1 MKLIRAGTQ
10 PSIKGPAEYF
20 TGTVRID
27 PSTVHRSPRGH
38 RAPASRSS
46 LARVRPGTAMTHNAI
61 QEALDGRNVVRLE
74 HVTNEDCLAG
84 PPDGRGQ

>member
-1 MKLIRAGTQ
+1 
-10 PSIKGPAEYF
+10 
-20 TGTVRID
+20 
-27 PSTVHRSPRGH
+27 
-38 RAPASRSS
+38 
-46 LARVRPGTAMTHNAI
+46 MTHIAI